1 MKRGKYGKII
11 FEDKD
16 CQFLID
22 NYLSMTN
29 KELASAL
36 GVKITSC
43 RTKLYQLGLKRMEVE
58 YWTKDQIQF
67 LKDNY
72 KEMGDVEIAAL
83 FNEVCPKNKPWSNK
97 HIEKKRR
104 YLKLKRTKAEI
115 EDVRQRN
122 IERGSFVIGNVNMWK
137 TRGIADLGTIRIWK
151 NQEGG
156 HFAVVKLKEA
166 WVHYNRWL
174 YEAFFRELNSDE
186 LVVTISGKIIAD
198 GPEDLEVIDR
208 AEHARRNSKRRYPDN
223 VRQAMK
229 RISEI
234 KRELINNKQ

>member
-11 FEDKD
+11 FEEKD
-16 CQFLID
+16 CQFLIH

-29 KELASAL
+29 KELAKAL

-43 RTKLYQLGLKRMEVE
+43 RTKLYQLGLKRMQLE

-72 KEMGDVEIAAL
+72 QEMGDVEIAAL
-83 FNEVCPKNKPWSNK
+83 FNQICPKNKPWSNK

-115 EDVRQRN
+115 NNIRERN
-122 IERGSFVIGNVNMWK
+122 IDRGCFAIGNKNMWK
-137 TRGIADLGTIRIWK
+137 TRGVADLGTIRIWRHS
-151 NQEGG
+151 EGG
-156 HFAVVKLKEA
+156 HFAVVKLKES

-174 YEAFFRELNSDE
+174 YETFHGDLNSDQ

-198 GPEDLEVIDR
+198 GPEDLEVISR
-208 AEHARRNSKRRYPDN
+208 SEHVRRNNSYRLPDDL
-223 VRQAMK
+223 RQAMN
-229 RISEI
+229 RIAEI
-234 KRELINNKQ
+234 KKELINNQ